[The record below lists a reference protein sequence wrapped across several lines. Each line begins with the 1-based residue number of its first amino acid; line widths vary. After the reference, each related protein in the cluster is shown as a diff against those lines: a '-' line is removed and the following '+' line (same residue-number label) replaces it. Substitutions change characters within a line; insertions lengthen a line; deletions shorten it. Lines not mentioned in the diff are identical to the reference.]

1 MLFREFKGD
10 FYLAFV
16 HVFGFNYT
24 AAAAHF
30 GVNPRTV
37 KRWLDQ
43 NTAPMPVL
51 RYLDSMSR
59 GFLPD
64 YEPFAS
70 WYIDGTD
77 ILTPWGKVNAF
88 DVEFLN
94 TYKWNARRYAE
105 VFKANK
111 HLREA
116 DQRVSQK
123 RSPSPN
129 YSNSPAYSHFEVTY
143 GY

>member
-16 HVFGFNYT
+16 HVFGFNYN

-43 NTAPMPVL
+43 STAPMPVL

-70 WYIDGTD
+70 WYIDGTN
-77 ILTPWGKVNAF
+77 ILTPWGTVNAF
-88 DVEFLN
+88 EVEFLN
-94 TYKWNARRYAE
+94 TYKWSSRRYAE
-105 VFKANK
+105 VFKSNK

-116 DQRVSQK
+116 DRQILENVNR
-123 RSPSPN
+123 PSN
-129 YSNSPAYSHFEVTY
+129 YSDSVRYSQFEVSY

>member
-1 MLFREFKGD
+1 MLFKQFKGD

-37 KRWLDQ
+37 KRWLKQ
-43 NTAPMPVL
+43 NSAPMAVL
-51 RYLDSMSR
+51 RYVDSMAR

-77 ILTPWGKVNAF
+77 ILTPWGSVCAF
-88 DVEFLN
+88 EVEFLN
-94 TYKWNARRYAE
+94 TYKWNSRQYASL
-105 VFKANK
+105 FQHNK
-111 HLREA
+111 QLHQLKSETDTLHA
-116 DQRVSQK
+116 QSQSK
-123 RSPSPN
+123 PLFQ
-129 YSNSPAYSHFEVTY
+129 FEVSY
-143 GY
+143 AY

>member
-1 MLFREFKGD
+1 MLFRQFKGD

-24 AAAAHF
+24 AAGAHF

-37 KRWLDQ
+37 KRWLAQ
-43 NTAPMPVL
+43 NHAPLPVL

-77 ILTPWGKVNAF
+77 ILTPWGTVSSF

-94 TYKWNARRYAE
+94 TYKWNARHYASL
-105 VFKANK
+105 FQHNK
-111 HLREA
+111 QLSQLDAENQ
-116 DQRVSQK
+116 QRSAQRQSK
-123 RSPSPN
+123 PLFQ
-129 YSNSPAYSHFEVTY
+129 FEVSY
-143 GY
+143 AY